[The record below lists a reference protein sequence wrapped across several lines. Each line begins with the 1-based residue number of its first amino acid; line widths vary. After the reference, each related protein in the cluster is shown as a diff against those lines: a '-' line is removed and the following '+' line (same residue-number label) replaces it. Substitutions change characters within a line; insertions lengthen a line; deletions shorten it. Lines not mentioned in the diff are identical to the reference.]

1 MDNKK
6 HISTLNLAVGYNG
19 TAVLSN
25 VSFDVSSG
33 ELICLLG
40 ANGKGKSTLLKT
52 LMGILPS
59 VSGEVLL
66 KGISMNSISAVDK
79 AKELAVV
86 LTDSLSDVNMK
97 AKDVVATGRYPYLSW
112 NAKLSVEDYTFI
124 DASLKKVSALQFA
137 NRWMMSLSD
146 GERQRVIL
154 ARALAQQTSILLLDE
169 PTAFLD
175 LAHTMEFSVLLK
187 TLSREEGKSILMSTH
202 DWATALQIS
211 DRIFWID
218 ENSCF
223 HILETQKLKD
233 GSLLNSMLNTPF
245 GEWNAEA
252 GRFQIMGL
260 NT

>member
-1 MDNKK
+1 MDNKT
-6 HISTLNLAVGYNG
+6 HISTKDLAVGYNG

-25 VSFDVSSG
+25 VTFEVYAG

-66 KGISMNSISAVDK
+66 KGISINSISAVEK

-86 LTDSLSDVNMK
+86 LTDSLRDVNMK

-112 NAKLSVEDYTFI
+112 NAKLTIEDEAFI
-124 DASLKKVSALQFA
+124 DASLKKVSALQFS
-137 NRWMMSLSD
+137 NRWMTSLSD

-154 ARALAQQTSILLLDE
+154 ARALAQQTSILVLDE

-187 TLSREEGKSILMSTH
+187 KLSREEGKSILMSTH

-218 ENSCF
+218 EDSCF

-233 GSLLNSMLNTPF
+233 GTLLNTMLNTPF
-245 GEWNAEA
+245 GKWNAEL
-252 GRFQIMGL
+252 GRFEIIGL

>member
-1 MDNKK
+1 M
-6 HISTLNLAVGYNG
+6 GYNG
-19 TAVLSN
+19 TSLLSN
-25 VSFDVSSG
+25 VTFDVYAG

-66 KGISMNSISAVDK
+66 KGLSINSISAVDK

-86 LTDSLSDVNMK
+86 LTDSLRDVNMK

-112 NAKLSVEDYTFI
+112 NAKLTIEDDAFI

-146 GERQRVIL
+146 GERQRVII
-154 ARALAQQTSILLLDE
+154 ARALAQQTSILVLDE

-187 TLSREEGKSILMSTH
+187 QLSREEGKSILMSTH

-218 ENSCF
+218 EDSCF
-223 HILETQKLKD
+223 HILDTQNLKKGD
-233 GSLLNSMLNTPF
+233 TLNEMLNTSA
-245 GEWNAEA
+245 GTWNTEL
-252 GRFQIMGL
+252 GRFEI
-260 NT
+260 TKI

>member
-1 MDNKK
+1 LDNKI
-6 HISTLNLAVGYNG
+6 HISTKDLAVGYNG
-19 TAVLSN
+19 TSLLSN
-25 VSFDVSSG
+25 VTFDVYAG

-66 KGISMNSISAVDK
+66 KGLSINSISAVDK

-86 LTDSLSDVNMK
+86 LTDSLRDVNMK

-112 NAKLSVEDYTFI
+112 NAKLTIEDDAFI

-146 GERQRVIL
+146 GERQRVII
-154 ARALAQQTSILLLDE
+154 ARALAQQTSILVLDE

-187 TLSREEGKSILMSTH
+187 QLSREEGKSILMSTH

-218 ENSCF
+218 EDSCF
-223 HILETQKLKD
+223 HILDTQNLKKGD
-233 GSLLNSMLNTPF
+233 TLNEMLNTSA
-245 GEWNAEA
+245 GTWNTEL
-252 GRFQIMGL
+252 GRFEI
-260 NT
+260 TKI